1 MDSLIRTPVL
11 IYDDRCSTCTL
22 FAAYAFKFSRR
33 QIDCMGHYS
42 KEGQK
47 FKKMTFPPNYDGTE
61 MFWLVS
67 NDYAYGG
74 RSALLPLLVLIIRGI
89 FNAKITNKISHSH
102 SIQRECFDNFTC
114 NDNKSKLKR
123 LVNLLRNG
131 KKLKINSV
139 RSVNK

>member
-47 FKKMTFPPNYDGTE
+47 FKKMIFPPNYDGTE

-89 FNAKITNKISHSH
+89 FNATITNKISQRN
-102 SIQRECFDNFTC
+102 SIQRRCFGNFTC
-114 NDNKSKLKR
+114 NNNKFKLKR

-131 KKLKINSV
+131 KKLKVNSI